1 MNKSELVDQVAARS
15 NLSKKDAAG
24 AVDAIFESIESAL
37 AQGDK
42 VQIVGFG
49 SFEVRERSAR
59 TGRNPQTGEEMEIGA
74 RKVPVFRPGKA
85 LKDSVVNR

>member
-1 MNKSELVDQVAARS
+1 MNKSELIDQVAARS
-15 NLSKKDAAG
+15 NLSKKDALA
-24 AVDAIFESIESAL
+24 AVDAIFESIENAL
-37 AQGDK
+37 ANGEK

-59 TGRNPQTGEEMEIGA
+59 TGRNPQTGEELRISA

-85 LKDSVVNR
+85 LKESVVGS